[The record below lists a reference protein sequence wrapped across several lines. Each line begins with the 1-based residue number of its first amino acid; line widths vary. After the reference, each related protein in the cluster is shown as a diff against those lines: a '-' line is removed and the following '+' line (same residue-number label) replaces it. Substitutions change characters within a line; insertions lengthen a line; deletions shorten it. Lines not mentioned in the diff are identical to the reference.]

1 MYFELNENKST
12 AYKKMW
18 DAAKKVTRRKFIV
31 SILENE
37 RHQVND
43 LSFQFKNQSKKRK
56 SIQSNQKTGNS
67 NKVEINVIEKGKQRK

>member
-1 MYFELNENKST
+1 MWKTLKYLDVSNTFLNKPVIKEDIKMEISMYFELNENKST

-43 LSFQFKNQSKKRK
+43 LSFQFKN
-56 SIQSNQKTGNS
+56 
-67 NKVEINVIEKGKQRK
+67 